1 MNALS
6 SEIVCDRIILI
17 KASVKYI
24 DNFFSAIEQSYSEL
38 LPWLKWVKGIT
49 KEACKRSAQ
58 NYELRFNSQQE
69 FQYYIYDLAQN
80 NFIGCISLQDL
91 DWHHHS
97 ASLGYWLTSTQVGKG
112 YITEALSNLEKVAK
126 NHGFITTYIT
136 CDALNTKSSN
146 VAKHNGYELIKVVK
160 NDMYNNT
167 IRDTLVF
174 RKNLV

>member
-1 MNALS
+1 MNALP

-97 ASLGYWLTSTQVGKG
+97 ASLGY
-112 YITEALSNLEKVAK
+112 
-126 NHGFITTYIT
+126 
-136 CDALNTKSSN
+136 
-146 VAKHNGYELIKVVK
+146 
-160 NDMYNNT
+160 
-167 IRDTLVF
+167 
-174 RKNLV
+174 